1 MPRHPSPPYKVLF
14 ADSAELEVPTG
25 TVLIAPSR
33 DKWNDFGARIRVDV
47 VIRPRPGPFDQSIRV
62 PGFIAFLDSDERPPG
77 THVLDRLLIGRVT
90 MPVSSNEVS
99 GFYTMLPDIGTYR
112 VIVSS
117 VGPVEA
123 RRILAAMHDVVEADY
138 TGTGRP
144 WLKAALEEHLFK
156 NSFLRTTEAY
166 FAWKNAGM
174 ILRGVEM
181 EEIGRLSETLRIRFQ
196 LAGRPNDHDLTFGF
210 AMHEPLLPK
219 RFAVLIGKNGV
230 GKSQTLGAIA
240 RAAILG
246 QQNLTDGDGDRP
258 VFNRILAFYPTAVA
272 SDTFPA
278 ERRRGSRVWY
288 RRFSLGGAGYGRSRR
303 ATADLVVEL
312 ARTGE
317 SIRDLRRFDI
327 FRSALAALDHA
338 DELAFVTRPPG
349 QPVRLHELLDGGELD
364 RLGRFSNIDSR
375 ADLIRLVAGRAYPLS
390 SGEAGFVRFA
400 ALASLHI
407 ENSSLLLFD
416 EPETHLHPNFISQFV
431 ALLDK
436 LLEQT
441 GSAAIIATH
450 SVYFVR
456 EAFEDQVRVLRSEQ
470 DRTVVVETPNLRTF
484 GADVGAVSYFVFGE
498 DEPSRLAQSVET
510 QIADLGATWEEVYE
524 LFKDRLSLELLGEIR
539 ARIEGLDQVAPRS

>member
-1 MPRHPSPPYKVLF
+1 M
-14 ADSAELEVPTG
+14 LEPPTG
-25 TVLIAPSR
+25 TIVISPSR
-33 DKWNDFGARIRVDV
+33 EKWNDFGHRIRVDV
-47 VIRPRPGPFDQSIRV
+47 VINPRPGPFYNPIQV
-62 PGFIAFLDSDERPPG
+62 TGFIAFIDGDERSQG
-77 THVLDRLLIGRVT
+77 MHALETLFIDRASTKI
-90 MPVSSNEVS
+90 SAEEFS
-99 GFYTMLPDIGTYR
+99 FYTMLSDIGGYR
-112 VIVSS
+112 AIVST
-117 VGPVEA
+117 VGAVEA
-123 RRILAAMHDVVEADY
+123 LRILAAMNDVVEAEY
-138 TGTGRP
+138 SGIGRA
-144 WLKAALEEHLFK
+144 WLKVAIEENLFK
-156 NSFLRTTEAY
+156 NGFLRTTEAY

-181 EEIGRLSETLRIRFQ
+181 EEVGRLSETLRIRFQ
-196 LAGRPNDHDLTFGF
+196 LAGRPNDHDLTFRF

-246 QQNLTDGDGDRP
+246 RNNLTDGDGDRP
-258 VFNRILAFYPTAVA
+258 LFNRILAFYPTAVA

-303 ATADLVVEL
+303 ATADLIVEL

-317 SIRDLRRFDI
+317 SIRDVHRFDI
-327 FRSALAALDHA
+327 FRSALTALDRA
-338 DELAFVTRPPG
+338 DELAFVTRLPG
-349 QPVRLHELLDGGELD
+349 QAVRLTELLEGGERNRLD
-364 RLGRFSNIDSR
+364 RFSGIDGK
-375 ADLIRLVAGRAYPLS
+375 ADIVRLIAGQTYPLS

-470 DRTVVVETPNLRTF
+470 DRKVVVETPNLRTF

-498 DEPSRLAQSVET
+498 DEPSRLAQSVEA
-510 QIADLGATWEEVYE
+510 QIADLGASWEEVYE
-524 LFKDRLSLELLGEIR
+524 LYKDRLSLELLGEIR
-539 ARIEGLDQVAPRS
+539 ARIEGLDQAPARS